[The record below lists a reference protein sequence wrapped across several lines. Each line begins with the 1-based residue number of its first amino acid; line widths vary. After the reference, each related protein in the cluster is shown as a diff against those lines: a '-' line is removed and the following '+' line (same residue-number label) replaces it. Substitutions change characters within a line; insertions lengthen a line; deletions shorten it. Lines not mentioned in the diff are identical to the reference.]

1 MFYPIERR
9 AKLGDSGKTAVA
21 LRVIANPQ
29 KGVGMA
35 PAAPCAEFCALIT
48 ATFSIPS
55 PGFAADDRAWNG
67 SAGLSQQV
75 RRHVRILLF
84 FLLTST
90 MNTIHVSHF
99 DLQAA
104 AKQTML
110 ENGFEPEFSP
120 PAEQQLSQLVAYPPT
135 VAPSGTI
142 RDLRNLLW
150 SSIDNDTSRDLDQI
164 EVAERLPTGE
174 IRALVGIADVDA
186 FVPKNSAIDQH
197 AAKETTT
204 VYTGIRNFSMLP
216 EQLSTGMT
224 SLLEGAD
231 KLSLVVEFVV
241 APDGGVKSGNV
252 YRAIVRNK
260 AQLAYDAVGTWLE
273 GKGVAPDKVAASSEL
288 QSQLRLQDEIAQAL
302 RNERYR
308 HGALNIETTEV
319 RPVVLNQQV
328 VGVVRQEKNRA
339 TELIEDFMIATNG
352 VVARMLLQVSSI
364 RRVVKTPERWN
375 RIVELA
381 AQRGEQ
387 LPAEPD
393 SKALNEFLTKRKA
406 ADPDHFADLSLAVIK
421 LMGPGEYILERPGD
435 PEQGHFGLAVQDYT
449 HSTAPNRR
457 FADLVTQRLIK
468 AVLANHAAPYSD
480 DGLAA
485 IAADCTSKENAA
497 RKVEREMSKRIAAVA
512 MTSRIGEL
520 FDAIVT
526 GVTPHGI
533 FVRVLQPHVEGL
545 LAHGQ
550 QGVDVGDKLRVKL
563 LSTDVQRG
571 YIDFART

>member
-1 MFYPIERR
+1 
-9 AKLGDSGKTAVA
+9 
-21 LRVIANPQ
+21 
-29 KGVGMA
+29 
-35 PAAPCAEFCALIT
+35 
-48 ATFSIPS
+48 
-55 PGFAADDRAWNG
+55 
-67 SAGLSQQV
+67 
-75 RRHVRILLF
+75 
-84 FLLTST
+84 
-90 MNTIHVSHF
+90 
-99 DLQAA
+99 
-104 AKQTML
+104 ML
-110 ENGFEPEFSP
+110 ANGFEPEFP
-120 PAEQQLSQLVAYPPT
+120 PQVEQQLLQLAAHPPD

-150 SSIDNDTSRDLDQI
+150 SSIDNDSSRDLDQI
-164 EVAERLPTGE
+164 EVAERLPGGE
-174 IRALVGIADVDA
+174 TQVLVGIADVDT
-186 FVPKNSAIDQH
+186 FVPKSSAIDQH

-204 VYTGIRNFSMLP
+204 VYTGVRNFSMLP

-231 KLSLVVEFVV
+231 KLSLVIEFVV
-241 APDGGVKSGNV
+241 GRDGCVNSSEA
-252 YRAIVRNK
+252 YCAIVRNK
-260 AQLAYDAVGTWLE
+260 AQLTYDAVGAWLE
-273 GKGVAPDKVAASSEL
+273 GKGAAPVKVADSAEL

-302 RNERYR
+302 RNERFR
-308 HGALNIETTEV
+308 HGALNIETIETL
-319 RPVVLNQQV
+319 PVVLNQQV
-328 VGVVRQEKNRA
+328 VDVVKQEKNRA
-339 TELIEDFMIATNG
+339 TELIEDFMIASNG
-352 VVARMLLQVSSI
+352 VVARLLQSRQVSSI

-381 AQRGEQ
+381 AQQGEQ

-393 SKALNEFLTKRKA
+393 SKALNEFLMKRNA

-421 LMGPGEYILERPGD
+421 LMGPGEYVLERPGD
-435 PEQGHFGLAVQDYT
+435 AEQGHFGLAVQDYT

-468 AVLANHAAPYSD
+468 AVLANQPAPYSD
-480 DGLAA
+480 DDLAA
-485 IAADCTSKENAA
+485 VAANCTSKEDAA
-497 RKVEREMSKRIAAVA
+497 RKVEREMAKRIAAVA

-526 GVTPHGI
+526 GVTPHGT

-545 LAHGQ
+545 LARGQ